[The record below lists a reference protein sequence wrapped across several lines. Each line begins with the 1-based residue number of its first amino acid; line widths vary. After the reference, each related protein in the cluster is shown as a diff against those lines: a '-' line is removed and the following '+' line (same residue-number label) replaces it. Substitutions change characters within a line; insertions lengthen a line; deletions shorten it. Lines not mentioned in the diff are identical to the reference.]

1 MSGPLTDSNGS
12 SLMGPDSITL
22 GQLKSSA
29 PALKPKVGFKHVAL
43 LGKFECIDCYSHL
56 GLTSYTMMKTL

>member
-1 MSGPLTDSNGS
+1 
-12 SLMGPDSITL
+12 MGPDSITL